1 VKAVTHG
8 PSQAVTARNQPRFAI
23 LSIDAANGKVRF
35 LCPAYEG
42 TLRENTYEGLATRP
56 LNGKVLI
63 NAWKDGGDAAGQ
75 GAVLTRYA
83 AVWTRSLSF
92 EEMLAEYEYAR
103 GLFGSV

>member
-1 VKAVTHG
+1 V
-8 PSQAVTARNQPRFAI
+8 
-23 LSIDAANGKVRF
+23 NGKVRF
-35 LCPAYEG
+35 LCPAYES

-75 GAVLTRYA
+75 GAILTRYA
-83 AVWTRSLSF
+83 AVWTRSLTF

-103 GLFGSV
+103 GLFGTV